1 MEKDPLIRLADISEY
16 TMRRAAATVEGAE
29 TQLRTRLLPNGP
41 VLKTLPRR
49 SAWSTLQQLV
59 REAQKRAERR
69 RATKDSRKRKLS
81 EVFISPSHAAALD
94 DAADVAASSQM
105 RPGQQRSLALERAG
119 RRLASH
125 SFSAH
130 MEALTDLLRLEVM
143 LEEAR
148 TRDFLHMVQALSRAR
163 ETQLPL
169 RMVCRQLL
177 SLWKKSKAAAAEG
190 SPHTPKATIG
200 KAESSERS

>member
-1 MEKDPLIRLADISEY
+1 MEKDPLIRLADIS
-16 TMRRAAATVEGAE
+16 
-29 TQLRTRLLPNGP
+29 LRTRLLPNGP

-59 REAQKRAERR
+59 RETQKRAERR

-94 DAADVAASSQM
+94 DAADVAAASSSQM
-105 RPGQQRSLALERAG
+105 QPGQQRSLALERAG

-130 MEALTDLLRLEVM
+130 MEALTDLLRLEVT

-148 TRDFLHMVQALSRAR
+148 KRDFLHMVQALSQAR

-169 RMVCRQLL
+169 RMLCRQLL